1 MILKLLFFAAYIGVL
16 FHLVRKDRLSL
27 DLASAAF
34 ILILFVLG
42 LSFSPFWVERIAAVL
57 NFSTPAMAIVALT
70 MAGLISLCLVLAVTL
85 SDLIRRQGLLMRQ
98 LALFEL
104 RLSSMESELSV
115 RAESK
120 MNTAKPNSS
129 PLKYS

>member
-57 NFSTPAMAIVALT
+57 NFSTPAMTIVALT